1 MTWLPEALRILRDD
15 QPNIEVIVHSQLS
28 PDLARGLLQG
38 KLDVAFLRREDQ
50 MPGLAFKPL
59 TKEPL
64 VVFLPGD
71 HRLASRKTIRPQDI
85 PRETFISVPK
95 TTAPALRAVIDDY
108 AARTGIDLTPD
119 HEVDNISMAISMILS
134 TRGLALL
141 PLYARNLLPPS
152 VVSRPLQ
159 GEAPTIDLVIGYNRA
174 NTSSLLKV
182 FLSKVD
188 DLIARGRG
196 SLLNVGSP
204 EDLAPRRQ

>member
-1 MTWLPEALRILRDD
+1 
-15 QPNIEVIVHSQLS
+15 
-28 PDLARGLLQG
+28 
-38 KLDVAFLRREDQ
+38 
-50 MPGLAFKPL
+50 MPGLAFKFL

-95 TTAPALRAVIDDY
+95 TTAPALRAIIDNY
-108 AARTGIDLTPD
+108 AKRTGIDLTPN
-119 HEVDNISMAISMILS
+119 HEVDNISMAISIIVS
-134 TRGLALL
+134 ARGLALL

-196 SLLNVGSP
+196 SMLNVGSP
-204 EDLAPRRQ
+204 EGPATRRR

>member
-1 MTWLPEALRILRDD
+1 MQLHVANVPNAYINCRDCG
-15 QPNIEVIVHSQLS
+15 S
-28 PDLARGLLQG
+28 
-38 KLDVAFLRREDQ
+38 
-50 MPGLAFKPL
+50 
-59 TKEPL
+59 
-64 VVFLPGD
+64 
-71 HRLASRKTIRPQDI
+71 
-85 PRETFISVPK
+85 
-95 TTAPALRAVIDDY
+95 ALRAVIDDY

-134 TRGLALL
+134 TLGLAFL

-159 GEAPTIDLVIGYNRA
+159 GEAPTIDLVIGFNSA

-188 DLIARGRG
+188 DLLARGRG